1 MRCDLSD
8 ETGKKKRF
16 PAKKKPT
23 TKEAGLLG
31 LGLDG
36 TDGHT
41 RITTGKNFKLVGG
54 SKDTHEAMQ
63 ETAIKVNEELDKRH
77 KRLEDVKPPEFLEI
91 LRKAKGE

>member
-1 MRCDLSD
+1 MDD
-8 ETGKKKRF
+8 ELKK
-16 PAKKKPT
+16 KKKPGPAN
-23 TKEAGLLG
+23 KKKKAPYSSAGLLG

-63 ETAIKVNEELDKRH
+63 ETAIKINEELDRRH
-77 KRLEDVKPPEFLEI
+77 KRLEDVKPSEFLDI
-91 LRKAKGE
+91 LHKAKRE